1 MDDCAEGASNYHC
14 LNNLFVSTSPDVRWQ
29 IPGIIPTYAWLYDL
43 PIDVKLNVVRQVAR
57 HLRELF
63 SLRFTK
69 AGSIY
74 FASDARSSNTV
85 VESSSCKFKIGPV
98 VSTTFHRFSEGK
110 PDYPSTDL
118 HSPGSPSFM
127 ALHVL
132 RGPFAHAGEF
142 IAHRTRAYLFK
153 CESFPQQA
161 LQMASND
168 AEADLN
174 DEQQDVQAE
183 DASTDSDQESDGESS
198 LSESTDSDQVS
209 DVENS
214 LPESPQ
220 EALERAKTI
229 MKTAIK
235 VCDIY
240 PGDTP
245 VWHMDISTPDRP
257 FTLHWYDFRLG
268 NILVGLKISCYV
280 LDSCANWNT
289 DRRKDGDSE
298 RIH

>member
-1 MDDCAEGASNYHC
+1 MIS
-14 LNNLFVSTSPDVRWQ
+14 
-29 IPGIIPTYAWLYDL
+29 

-63 SLRFTK
+63 SLRFAK

-74 FASDARSSNTV
+74 FASDAYSRSSNMV
-85 VESSSCKFKIGPV
+85 VESSSCEFKIGPV
-98 VSTTFHRFSEGK
+98 VSTAFHRFSEGK

-118 HSPGSPSFM
+118 HSPGSPSFTV
-127 ALHVL
+127 LHAL

-153 CESFPQQA
+153 CELFPQEA

-174 DEQQDVQAE
+174 DEQQDVEAE
-183 DASTDSDQESDGESS
+183 DS
-198 LSESTDSDQVS
+198 STDSDQVS

-220 EALERAKTI
+220 EALQRAKTM

-245 VWHMDISTPDRP
+245 
-257 FTLHWYDFRLG
+257 
-268 NILVGLKISCYV
+268 
-280 LDSCANWNT
+280 
-289 DRRKDGDSE
+289 
-298 RIH
+298 